1 MKVIPIYYTEVV
13 GDDMT
18 NCRYERIIMIAIIVG
33 VIGILGFSEYC
44 IAQKEDKKD
53 SYTSETVSKQEGMV
67 TYQNVMVA
75 KEVLTD
81 LKKMSKCA
89 GRDHIELLVQKGYQE
104 SGTDEEK
111 SGLLI
116 RFGSQD
122 VEQNQVIQAWLEQH
136 GWQYGFVQFQQE
148 DYLLYR
154 YTGRDIAKTIHEAN
168 VTFSEYLK

>member
-1 MKVIPIYYTEVV
+1 
-13 GDDMT
+13 MT
-18 NCRYERIIMIAIIVG
+18 NCRYERLIMVAIIVG

-44 IAQKEDKKD
+44 MAQKKENIKQPVTTK
-53 SYTSETVSKQEGMV
+53 VSHQDDMV
-67 TYQNVMVA
+67 AYQNIVVA

-89 GRDHIELLVQKGYQE
+89 GRDHIELLAQTGYIE
-104 SGTDEEK
+104 NGTEAEK

-116 RFGSQD
+116 RFGSKD
-122 VEQNQVIQAWLEQH
+122 VEQNKQIQEWLQQH
-136 GWQYGFVQFQQE
+136 GWQYGFIQFQKE

-154 YTGRDIAKTIHEAN
+154 YTGREVAKTIHEAN

>member
-1 MKVIPIYYTEVV
+1 
-13 GDDMT
+13 MT
-18 NCRYERIIMIAIIVG
+18 KCKYERLIMIAIIVG

-44 IAQKEDKKD
+44 MAQKEDKIDKP
-53 SYTSETVSKQEGMV
+53 TTEKVSNQDDMA
-67 TYQNVMVA
+67 TYHNIIVA

-89 GRDHIELLVQKGYQE
+89 GRDHIELLTQTGYQE
-104 SGTDEEK
+104 NGTEEEK

-116 RFGSQD
+116 RFGSND
-122 VEQNQVIQAWLEQH
+122 AEENQFIQEWLEQH

-148 DYLLYR
+148 DYLLYH
-154 YTGRDIAKTIHEAN
+154 YTGRDIAKSIHEAN